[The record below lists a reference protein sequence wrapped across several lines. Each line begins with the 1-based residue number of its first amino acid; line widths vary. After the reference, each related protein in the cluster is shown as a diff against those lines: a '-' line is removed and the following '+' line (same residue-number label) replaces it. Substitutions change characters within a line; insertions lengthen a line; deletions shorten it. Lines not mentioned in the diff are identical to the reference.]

1 MKNQVKK
8 ELEQIAMRVL
18 MHGLNYES
26 LLLAME
32 QAFDVGLKWN
42 KIQPIGLSGEQVE

>member
-18 MHGLNYES
+18 MHGLNYEA
-26 LLLAME
+26 LILAME
-32 QAFDVGLKWN
+32 QAFNMGLKWN
-42 KIQPIGLSGEQVE
+42 KIRPTGLSGEQVE